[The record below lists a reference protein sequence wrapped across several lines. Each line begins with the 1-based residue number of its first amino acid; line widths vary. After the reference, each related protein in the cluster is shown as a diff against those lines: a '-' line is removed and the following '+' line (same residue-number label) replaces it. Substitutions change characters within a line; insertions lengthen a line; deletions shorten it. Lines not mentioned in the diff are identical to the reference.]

1 MSYGLT
7 TPAKPGVVEDLPET
21 ASLNIAF
28 RRASRLAEQTQS
40 TVSIIDHDEC
50 DEVVLSVGTL

>member
-7 TPAKPGVVEDLPET
+7 TAVKPGVVEDLPET
-21 ASLNIAF
+21 ASLYTAF